1 MDPTLNSAVEEEQ
14 LQSQLKAWVQ
24 ASIRSPPSRRA
35 HPDGLASHPAHPAC
49 LLPLPDN
56 CAAARTPVSRQ
67 VQSRW
72 PALAPLCLPLCQLQ
86 KAPPWFSWFNLQLR
100 DSVPSHQSSSYSPF
114 PATAKMCGHVKAT
127 QKIGEVCRAV
137 GLCLTCIQP
146 LRDVIESRQ
155 PPANGATK
163 ATKLFPVMEALN
175 TKLLLVCSSALPA
188 DQLNPSTQTA
198 VDNLRVIRTA
208 AANWSPHPTKVTFEA
223 LLWGT
228 HINLWCQA
236 WTIVLAVD
244 MENIGV
250 PLDSLN
256 TLACEWADLTVPG
269 GIQLNADTDLQKSI
283 SELSNLLGTKIFLP
297 QMGDG
302 AWVATP
308 LAQVTAEMP
317 ALMSWSRSSYFFL
330 MESDRGGYLP
340 MGAIIEAVVMTAYAV
355 PWCLDIS
362 NTSQRAP
369 AESTQITAMAFE
381 TLALTNSAP
390 FW

>member
-1 MDPTLNSAVEEEQ
+1 MLNKHQFEHQ
-14 LQSQLKAWVQ
+14 FLSQLLGGSKIEEYNIPIIVKADLGQ
-24 ASIRSPPSRRA
+24 YQRDRIRWLA
-35 HPDGLASHPAHPAC
+35 FLAKYQLLGILCDDGLLQDGTQDAATSNHSFSQVCTRASKSS
-49 LLPLPDN
+49 
-56 CAAARTPVSRQ
+56 TPVIPKSTSKPRGKTH
-67 VQSRW
+67 VR
-72 PALAPLCLPLCQLQ
+72 PVPHLPGKNVPNLIALQYL
-86 KAPPWFSWFNLQLR
+86 
-100 DSVPSHQSSSYSPF
+100 
-114 PATAKMCGHVKAT
+114 
-127 QKIGEVCRAV
+127 
-137 GLCLTCIQP
+137 
-146 LRDVIESRQ
+146 
-155 PPANGATK
+155 
-163 ATKLFPVMEALN
+163 EALS
-175 TKLLLVCSSALPA
+175 LL
-188 DQLNPSTQTA
+188 
-198 VDNLRVIRTA
+198 
-208 AANWSPHPTKVTFEA
+208 
-223 LLWGT
+223 
-228 HINLWCQA
+228 A

-269 GIQLNADTDLQKSI
+269 GIQLNADTDLRKSI

-381 TLALTNSAP
+381 TLNIKEIHYVYKVEVKTKTAQPPTNESAAAAPAVVTAPVAGAVSSGPVAAIADKPLKAVEAHGALAITMNSFSGKSNAGKDGEDASRFLIRP
-390 FW
+390 NGDKPH